1 METKRKG
8 NSISDKVPDHV
19 IESLARSLLPTIQS
33 FYKTEEGQKAF
44 KEWIAQKDD
53 RGSDQNMLL

>member
-8 NSISDKVPDHV
+8 NNISDKVPDHV
-19 IESLARSLLPTIQS
+19 IESLARSLLPTIQN